1 MAKIAAGGN
10 WDTLWSPLGRSFLT
24 DSWRIWRNDITIMI
38 EKTRIPMGSRR
49 RRPMGNFF
57 FRLCKRQPTSLL
69 VVQMMMV
76 HSKSSAESTRDA
88 ISDKELDQIAATPLA
103 ASRRTFT
110 RTLI

>member
-24 DSWRIWRNDITIMI
+24 DSCRIWRNDITIMI

-57 FRLCKRQPTSLL
+57 FRLCKRQPTSLF
-69 VVQMMMV
+69 VVQMMIV